1 MLDDDGWPGWLREAF
16 DFMEGKRLGSQFMCA
31 IEWWTVLERAHKFET
46 SVRLHDSLSSV
57 LPTDQHVSQAKGLGT
72 DHRPPEV
79 HHWLRVQR
87 RNLHKPPNIN
97 DEHRYGASWWQWWAS
112 LQPDWRPRDEDGRPI
127 LGGSGD
133 WEVLTRP
140 GRNGLLIVLLSLV
153 WWHDAAEST
162 RSEWEA
168 AVKDVSWVVACMA
181 QQALEGE
188 GNDGHTQ

>member
-1 MLDDDGWPGWLREAF
+1 MLDDDGWPSWLREAF

-31 IEWWTVLERAHKFET
+31 MEWWTVLERAHKFET
-46 SVRLHDSLSSV
+46 S
-57 LPTDQHVSQAKGLGT
+57 AKGLGT

-79 HHWLRVQR
+79 HHWLRVLR
-87 RNLHKPPNIN
+87 RNLHKPPNIS
-97 DEHRYGASWWQWWAS
+97 DEHRYSASWWQWWAG
-112 LQPDWRPRDEDGRPI
+112 LQPDWRHRDEGGRPI

-153 WWHDAAEST
+153 WWHDAAEGT

-188 GNDGHTQ
+188 ENDGHTQ